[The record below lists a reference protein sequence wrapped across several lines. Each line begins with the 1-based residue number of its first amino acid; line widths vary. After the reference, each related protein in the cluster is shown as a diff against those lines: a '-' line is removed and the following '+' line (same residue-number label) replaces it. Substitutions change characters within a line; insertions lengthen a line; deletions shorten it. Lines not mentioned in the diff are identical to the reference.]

1 MIHDIT
7 TDTHPPLPTLH
18 ATEADL
24 KGQFDDISAAAQID
38 KAAMASLMAKWIAQ
52 KCMLCFYIFITI
64 NIYNMHIYIYAY
76 IHLHLYKYIYIYIH
90 VPNWLDGV

>member
-38 KAAMASLMAKWIAQ
+38 KAAMASLMAK
-52 KCMLCFYIFITI
+52 
-64 NIYNMHIYIYAY
+64 
-76 IHLHLYKYIYIYIH
+76 
-90 VPNWLDGV
+90 